1 MQDLFKRV
9 ITAKELQEKEDF
21 KGGNEWLIE
30 HLIPRGQAGLTIAPQ
45 KSFKSSTTLQM
56 ALSVAKG
63 VPFGYFKTKK
73 ANVLIID
80 NEDTDFVLHQRLK
93 AYNDVPDNLHFITGG
108 IFKLDNTNH
117 MNGLYKFIKDN
128 NIKFVILD
136 NLKDMLTDRNTL
148 NDMSSMNDVLNN
160 ITRLKLLLND
170 VTFLLIA
177 HARKDTNNQSLEEKS
192 FRVRSTHALGSSAI
206 GAWFEFCLCLSP
218 KMGKN
223 SKYSILTVEARNYAY
238 DKEVCLGYVGE
249 QFQIIDP
256 TGNKPKEILEE
267 EQKEGEE
274 YEETKNEAES
284 LLTVLKQNGKLKEIN
299 D

>member
-1 MQDLFKRV
+1 
-9 ITAKELQEKEDF
+9 
-21 KGGNEWLIE
+21 
-30 HLIPRGQAGLTIAPQ
+30 
-45 KSFKSSTTLQM
+45 
-56 ALSVAKG
+56 
-63 VPFGYFKTKK
+63 
-73 ANVLIID
+73 
-80 NEDTDFVLHQRLK
+80 
-93 AYNDVPDNLHFITGG
+93 
-108 IFKLDNTNH
+108 
-117 MNGLYKFIKDN
+117 
-128 NIKFVILD
+128 
-136 NLKDMLTDRNTL
+136 
-148 NDMSSMNDVLNN
+148 MSSMNDVLNN

-274 YEETKNEAES
+274 YEETKNDAES
-284 LLTVLKQNGKLKEIN
+284 LLTALQQNGKLKEIN

>member
-1 MQDLFKRV
+1 MKDLFKRV

-63 VPFGYFKTKK
+63 EHFGYFKTKK

-108 IFKLDNTNH
+108 IFKLDNLDH
-117 MNGLYKFIKDN
+117 MNGLYKFIKN
-128 NIKFVILD
+128 NDIKFVILD
-136 NLKDMLTDRNTL
+136 NLKDMLTDRNTM

-177 HARKDTNNQSLEEKS
+177 HARKDTNNSSLEEKS

-218 KMGKN
+218 KMGKS

-238 DKEVCLGYVGE
+238 DKEVCLGYIGD

-274 YEETKNEAES
+274 YEETKNNAES
-284 LLTVLKQNGKLKEIN
+284 LLNDLTKSGKVTVIE